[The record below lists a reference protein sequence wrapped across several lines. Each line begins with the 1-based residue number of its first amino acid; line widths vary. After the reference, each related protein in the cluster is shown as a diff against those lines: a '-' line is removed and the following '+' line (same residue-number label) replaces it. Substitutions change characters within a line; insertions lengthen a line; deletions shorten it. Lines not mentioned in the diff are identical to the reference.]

1 MSDEIIEKLRT
12 LSTSSVSDAMD
23 RLGIAGQCLGIKPLS
38 TDFRL
43 CGRAFTMHMAPAA
56 IPAGSVGDYIDDVK
70 PGEVVVI
77 DNHGREDMTVWG
89 DILTFLAKKMG
100 VEGTV
105 IDGHCRDVH
114 LALEREYP
122 MYSRGWSMRTGKDRV
137 QMDDVNVPVSIG
149 GARVHPGDILL
160 GDADGVV
167 CLPNDHVGAIL
178 EICADIEEAEEHIRA
193 AIDGGMRLDDARKEF
208 RYHQLQTREK

>member
-1 MSDEIIEKLRT
+1 MSDEIIGKLRT

-23 RLGIAGQCLGIKPLS
+23 RLGINGQCLGIKPL
-38 TDFRL
+38 DPGFRL
-43 CGRAFTMHMAPAA
+43 CGRAFTMHMTPAE

-89 DILTFLAKKMG
+89 DILTFVAKKMG

-122 MYSRGWSMRTGKDRV
+122 LYSRGWSMRTGKDRV
-137 QMDDVNVPVSIG
+137 QLDQVNVPVSIG
-149 GARVHPGDILL
+149 GARVEPGDILL

-167 CLPNDHVGAIL
+167 CLPQAKVDDIL
-178 EICADIEEAEEHIRA
+178 KICVQIEEAEEHIRA
-193 AIDGGMRLDDARKEF
+193 AIDGGMRLDEARKEF
-208 RYHQLQTREK
+208 RYHQLQSREE